1 MCRVMCRLAAYTLW
15 GAPPPPPELPN
26 FPKDFSLCDIVNVES
41 QYCRDEERMQ
51 RALVAGDHM
60 YRIGRR
66 MSVRSSSQ
74 FVREKALND
83 EETLGYGGATSRRSK
98 GSTDRIIKNYDPKL
112 GI

>member
-1 MCRVMCRLAAYTLW
+1 MCV
-15 GAPPPPPELPN
+15 G
-26 FPKDFSLCDIVNVES
+26 LCVGLLHTPSGGLHHHPRNSQIFHKISHFVNVES
-41 QYCRDEERMQ
+41 QFRDEERMQ

-66 MSVRSSSQ
+66 MSVRGSSQ

-98 GSTDRIIKNYDPKL
+98 GSTDRIIKNSDPKL

>member
-1 MCRVMCRLAAYTLW
+1 MLRSACN
-15 GAPPPPPELPN
+15 EL
-26 FPKDFSLCDIVNVES
+26 SS
-41 QYCRDEERMQ
+41 Q
-51 RALVAGDHM
+51 ATT

-66 MSVRSSSQ
+66 MSVRGSSQ

-98 GSTDRIIKNYDPKL
+98 GSTDRIIKNSDPKL